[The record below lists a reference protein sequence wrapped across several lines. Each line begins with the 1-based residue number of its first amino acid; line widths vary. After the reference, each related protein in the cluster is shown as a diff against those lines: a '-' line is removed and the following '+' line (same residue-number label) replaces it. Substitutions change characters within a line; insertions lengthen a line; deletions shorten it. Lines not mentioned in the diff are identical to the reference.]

1 MLRRSVLLMGMAVL
15 LVLAPLG
22 LSAEHAGPLV
32 SVRVE
37 GKTATI
43 FGATQPR
50 AHAAT
55 ALDALE
61 AASNAGEFYY
71 HVTETGFGPYVDQI
85 GRYPGGGSSG
95 WVFKVNGASP
105 PVGADKLELKAGD
118 VVLWYW
124 ATFTDAGGPLTL
136 ELSRMRNRCYRAVA
150 RDDGGRGVA
159 ASPVLKVEGRSLAM
173 RAGMACPGPHS
184 GLVRATAP
192 GAVRSNA
199 LP

>member
-1 MLRRSVLLMGMAVL
+1 V
-15 LVLAPLG
+15 VLAVTPLAF
-22 LSAEHAGPLV
+22 SAESAGPIV
-32 SVRVE
+32 RVRVE
-37 GKTATI
+37 GKTQTI

-50 AHAAT
+50 ARAAT

-61 AASNAGEFYY
+61 VASNAGEFYY
-71 HVTETGFGPYVDQI
+71 HVQQTGFGPYVDQI

-105 PVGADKLELKAGD
+105 PVGADKVELEAGD

-124 ATFTDAGGPLTL
+124 ATFTDAGGPRTL
-136 ELSRMRNRCYRAVA
+136 ELRSKDRCYRVFAQDDSGKELRAPDAVVHVDK
-150 RDDGGRGVA
+150 RTFK
-159 ASPVLKVEGRSLAM
+159 ASFTGTCIGKHR
-173 RAGMACPGPHS
+173 
-184 GLVRATAP
+184 GLVRAVAP